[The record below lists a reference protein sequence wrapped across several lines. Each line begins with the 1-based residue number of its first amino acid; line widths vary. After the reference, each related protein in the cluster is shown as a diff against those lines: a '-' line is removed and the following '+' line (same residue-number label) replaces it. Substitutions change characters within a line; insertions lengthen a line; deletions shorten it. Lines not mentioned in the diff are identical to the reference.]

1 MEQTPQAVGGPPAVV
16 TPRNNRRRW
25 AIAGGGTAVVLVA
38 ATALMQVWRGGEGVA
53 AEAAATE
60 SAGKATVGGSS
71 AVNKPRYIAK
81 VGDAVIT
88 YDQVADEAMA
98 RYGKEVLDQ
107 LINRTTIEIAC
118 RQRGIAVSEAE
129 VEQEIRT
136 ISQEYGLDPTAW
148 LQMLQA
154 ERNVTPL
161 QYKRDIIWP
170 MLALK
175 KLAGSDVKITDAD
188 VKKAFERDY
197 GPKVKARMIMMD
209 NPRRLE
215 DVWRQVNEA
224 CAEATKG
231 VPAEEAIVKAAGA
244 FGRIAREHSIEPTSK
259 AMDGSIPPIRRH
271 TGPENVNVE
280 NAAFNLKPG
289 EISGI
294 VQLPTPGAPR
304 YVVLFCEGHTE
315 PVVAAEQIGLVRDEI
330 VAQLKKEKTQEN
342 VATVFKKLQEETPVI
357 NYLDNTATGGA
368 QNTAGTVGAGVI
380 QPTGAT
386 ADLDKP
392 VRSSGLQVQR
402 PADATPVRR

>member
-1 MEQTPQAVGGPPAVV
+1 MEQTPQTVGGPPAAT
-16 TPRNNRRRW
+16 TPRNRRRW
-25 AIAGGGTAVVLVA
+25 AIAAGGTAVVLVA

-53 AEAAATE
+53 AETAASE
-60 SAGKATVGGSS
+60 SAGKATVGGP
-71 AVNKPRYIAK
+71 ANPNKPKYLGR

-98 RYGKEVLDQ
+98 RYGTEVLDQ
-107 LINRTTIEIAC
+107 LINRTIIELAC
-118 RQRGIAVSEAE
+118 RQRGISVSEAE
-129 VEQEIRT
+129 VEQEIT
-136 ISQEYGLDPTAW
+136 NIAQEYGLDKTAW
-148 LQMLQA
+148 MQMLQA

-170 MLALK
+170 MMALK

-188 VKKAFERDY
+188 IRKAFERDY

-215 DVWRQVNEA
+215 EVWRQVNDA
-224 CAEATKG
+224 CAKAKESAS
-231 VPAEEAIVKAAGA
+231 PEDALVKAAGE

-259 AMDGSIPPIRRH
+259 ALDGVIPPIRRH
-271 TGPENVNVE
+271 TGPENENVE
-280 NAAFNLKPG
+280 NAAFNLRAG

-315 PVVAAEQIGLVRDEI
+315 PVVTPEQMSLVRDEI

-342 VATVFKKLQEETPVI
+342 VATVFKKLQEETPVH
-357 NYLDNTATGGA
+357 NYLTNTSTGGVQA
-368 QNTAGTVGAGVI
+368 AGGTVGAGVI
-380 QPTGAT
+380 QRTGAT

-392 VRSSGLQVQR
+392 IRTSGLQVQQ

>member
-1 MEQTPQAVGGPPAVV
+1 MEQTPQTVGGPPAAT

-53 AEAAATE
+53 AEAAGTE
-60 SAGKATVGGSS
+60 SAGKATVGGSAS
-71 AVNKPRYIAK
+71 TTPKMRYIAK

-88 YDQVADEAMA
+88 YDQVAEEAFA

-118 RQRGIAVSEAE
+118 RQRGIVVSEAE
-129 VEQEIRT
+129 VEQEVRN

-188 VKKAFERDY
+188 IRKAFERDY
-197 GPKVKARMIMMD
+197 GAKVRARMIMMD

-215 DVWRQVNEA
+215 EVWRQVNDA
-224 CAEATKG
+224 CAAAAKEAA
-231 VPAEEAIVKAAGA
+231 PEDAIVKAAGA
-244 FGRIAREHSIEPTSK
+244 FGRIAREHSVEPTSK
-259 AMDGSIPPIRRH
+259 ALDGVIPPIRRH

-294 VQLPTPGAPR
+294 VQLPSPGAPR
-304 YVVLFCEGHTE
+304 YVVLFCEGYTD
-315 PVVAAEQIGLVRDEI
+315 PVVAPEQMSLVRDEI
-330 VAQLKKEKTQEN
+330 LAQLKKEKTQEN
-342 VATVFKKLQEETPVI
+342 VATVFKKLQEETTVI
-357 NYLDNTATGGA
+357 NYLTGDTTGGVQA
-368 QNTAGTVGAGVI
+368 AAGTVGAGII

-386 ADLDKP
+386 AAAP
-392 VRSSGLQVQR
+392 
-402 PADATPVRR
+402 ATPVRR